1 MKTRVFALLIAL
13 CAPGFALAAGGGD
26 IELDDADIDL
36 GNKASL
42 QRGVK
47 YYVNYCMGCHS
58 LEYSRYN
65 RVAADLGIPEDLVQ
79 ENLIF
84 TRDRKGELS
93 KVGEKMT
100 IAMDTSDAAEWF
112 GAAPP
117 DLTLIAR
124 VDGPDFLYTY
134 LRTFY
139 LDPSRPLGVNNLAFP
154 NVGMPHVLWPL
165 QGWQKKVVETEVDED
180 GHEHEVERLEIVQAG
195 TLTPAEYDQV
205 VRDIVAFLTY
215 VAEPAQLDRYRL
227 GVWVLLFL
235 AVFFVF
241 AYYLK
246 KEYWKDVH

>member
-1 MKTRVFALLIAL
+1 MKTRAFALFMTLL
-13 CAPGFALAAGGGD
+13 APGLVLAAGGPA
-26 IELDDADIDL
+26 IELDKADIDL

-42 QRGVK
+42 QRGAK
-47 YYVNYCMGCHS
+47 YFVNYCMGCHS

-65 RVAADLGIPEDLVQ
+65 RVAADLEIPEDLVQ

-84 TRDRKGELS
+84 TRDRKGELH
-93 KVGEKMT
+93 KVGEKME
-100 IAMDTSDAAEWF
+100 IAMDPVDAAEWF

-117 DLTLIAR
+117 DLTLNAR
-124 VDGPDFLYTY
+124 VNGPDYLYTY

-139 LDPSRPLGVNNLAFP
+139 VDPSRPLGVNNLAYP
-154 NVGMPHVLWPL
+154 NVGMPHALWPL
-165 QGWQKKVVETEVDED
+165 QGWQEKVVEVDED
-180 GHEHEVERLEIVQAG
+180 GHEQTRLELVQAG
-195 TLTPAEYDQV
+195 TLTPAEYDKV

-215 VAEPAQLDRYRL
+215 VAEPAKLERYRL

-235 AVFFVF
+235 GFFFVF

>member
-1 MKTRVFALLIAL
+1 MKIRAFALFMTLL
-13 CAPGFALAAGGGD
+13 APGLVLAAGGPA
-26 IELDDADIDL
+26 IELDRADIDL

-42 QRGVK
+42 QRGAK
-47 YYVNYCMGCHS
+47 YFVNYCMGCHS

-65 RVAADLGIPEDLVQ
+65 RVAADLEIPEDLVQ

-84 TRDRKGELS
+84 TRDRKGELH
-93 KVGEKMT
+93 KVGDKMD
-100 IAMDTSDAAEWF
+100 IAMDAADAAGWF

-117 DLTLIAR
+117 DLTLNAR
-124 VDGPDFLYTY
+124 VHGPDWLYTY

-139 LDPSRPLGVNNLAFP
+139 VDPSRPLGVNNLAFP

-165 QGWQKKVVETEVDED
+165 QGWQEKVVEVGED
-180 GHEHEVERLEIVQAG
+180 GHEHTRLELVQAG
-195 TLTPAEYDQV
+195 TLTSAEYDKV

-215 VAEPAQLDRYRL
+215 VAEPAKLERYRL

-235 AVFFVF
+235 GFFFVF